1 MQSFLRAATLSAL
14 LGAAALGGCA
24 SSGYYGDGAPQTQL
38 SQCMRNAIVGAGIG
52 AAIGAV
58 TAPDDNRIENA
69 AIGAAV
75 GGAGTYGACRY
86 LSGREQ
92 QRIENAYYQALSTG
106 VGVTQSW
113 QADDGSSRSLQVAPP
128 GPAQRPDCRTVRA
141 TLSGGGIGRQQLPA
155 ETYCRA
161 APKGSWAPS

>member
-1 MQSFLRAATLSAL
+1 MQSLLRAAALSVLFGATAL
-14 LGAAALGGCA
+14 SGCA
-24 SSGYYGDGAPQTQL
+24 SSSYYGDGAPQTQL

-52 AAIGAV
+52 AAIGAI
-58 TAPDDNRIENA
+58 TAPDDNRAENA

-106 VGVTQSW
+106 AGVNQNW
-113 QADDGSSRSLQVAPP
+113 QADDGSPRSLHVAPP
-128 GPAQRPDCRTVRA
+128 GAAQRPDCRTIRA

-161 APKGSWAPS
+161 APKGAWAPS